1 MRFLIPANS
10 KKSMLIFGA
19 FTTFDLILF
28 ASGISVTII
37 MLLIIAPNSLF
48 TAVID
53 LMPAVICG
61 FLVLPVP
68 NYHNIRII
76 IQEAYRFC
84 TTRQKFIWK
93 GWCVKDEYA
102 EESQQVHK

>member
-1 MRFLIPANS
+1 MQFLIPANS
-10 KKSMLIFGA
+10 KKSMLLLGV

-37 MLLIIAPNSLF
+37 MLLIIAPNTLF
-48 TAVID
+48 AAVID

-76 IQEAYRFC
+76 LQEAYKFF
-84 TTRQKFIWK
+84 TSRQKFIWK
-93 GWCVKDEYA
+93 GWCVTDEYA
-102 EESQQVHK
+102 EESKQVHK